1 MVSVM
6 VSVFGAEH
14 IDPTRYMVSVYIASK
29 FVTIN
34 GVNIFYQKCGAN
46 FSNKKISKSELG
58 FRFWTFFVQPK
69 MSNFQNPKK
78 VLKKGVKNCAANHY
92 ALKNF
97 FESEIFVT
105 IKILIL
111 FAGFFLFPF

>member
-14 IDPTRYMVSVYIASK
+14 IDPTRYMVSRYITVK

-69 MSNFQNPKK
+69 MSKNEKLKK
-78 VLKKGVKNCAANHY
+78 VLKKGV
-92 ALKNF
+92 
-97 FESEIFVT
+97 
-105 IKILIL
+105 
-111 FAGFFLFPF
+111 